1 MTAKMYESIAI
12 CTVVISLSD
21 NLYLIEILLKIS
33 ALFQGRGVFFFLA
46 DSLASPH
53 YLLSVGH
60 KSRMNLVLS

>member
-33 ALFQGRGVFFFLA
+33 ALFQGRAVFFFFWPIL
-46 DSLASPH
+46 
-53 YLLSVGH
+53 
-60 KSRMNLVLS
+60 